1 MSKKGAKSYPYVETK
16 LVEMSLVRPIR
27 DENTEECLKRQQ
39 GLERLGDN
47 KGDVVLDLDKGRR
60 VE

>member
-1 MSKKGAKSYPYVETK
+1 M
-16 LVEMSLVRPIR
+16 EMSLVRPIR